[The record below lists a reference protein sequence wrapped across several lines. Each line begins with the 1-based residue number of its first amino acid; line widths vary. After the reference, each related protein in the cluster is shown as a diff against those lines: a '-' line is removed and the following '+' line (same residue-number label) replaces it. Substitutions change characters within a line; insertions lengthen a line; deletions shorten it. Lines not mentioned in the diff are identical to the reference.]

1 VSTFWRKDHNEPDR
15 PGTGPTDA
23 ELVRQAL
30 DGEASAFDSLVIR
43 YERRA
48 ASTAYRLLGNS
59 HDAQEVCQ
67 DAFLRA
73 YQSLGSLQ
81 KPARFGAWLLR
92 IVSNLSLNFRRSRG
106 SPAKQATLPID
117 DVLAGVSGT
126 RVRASAARGEVGA
139 GNPEGGEVAEAI
151 ERAIAELPER
161 QRMALVL
168 FAIEGWPQ
176 RDVAEVL
183 NCSLEAVKWNVFQAR
198 KVLRAKLAEY
208 L

>member
-1 VSTFWRKDHNEPDR
+1 VAAADCQQPVAEFPAVTRFA
-15 PGTGPTDA
+15 GQTG
-23 ELVRQAL
+23 
-30 DGEASAFDSLVIR
+30 
-43 YERRA
+43 
-48 ASTAYRLLGNS
+48 
-59 HDAQEVCQ
+59 
-67 DAFLRA
+67 
-73 YQSLGSLQ
+73 
-81 KPARFGAWLLR
+81 
-92 IVSNLSLNFRRSRG
+92 
-106 SPAKQATLPID
+106 